1 MRIRTWTLAGVLTAS
16 LAGSAAAQGDPA
28 AGKALYAPC
37 AACHGAN
44 GEGNLALNAPAI
56 AGQEAWYIARQL
68 KNFKEGIRGGPND
81 PFGSQMAPMA
91 KLLATDADIENVAA
105 YVASLPPAT
114 PTDNQGGDP
123 AAGKALYAPCAA
135 CHGADARGNKEL
147 NAPDLT
153 LQGDW
158 YIVRQLKN
166 FKEGIRGGP
175 NDPFGSQM
183 APMAKV
189 LPDEKAM
196 KDVAAYIASL
206 RG

>member
-16 LAGSAAAQGDPA
+16 LAGSAAAQ
-28 AGKALYAPC
+28 
-37 AACHGAN
+37 
-44 GEGNLALNAPAI
+44 
-56 AGQEAWYIARQL
+56 
-68 KNFKEGIRGGPND
+68 
-81 PFGSQMAPMA
+81 
-91 KLLATDADIENVAA
+91 
-105 YVASLPPAT
+105 
-114 PTDNQGGDP
+114 GDP